1 MKNLFTLKTLG
12 WVLSALVAIMLGMG
26 AIGKITHSEEMVKNF
41 TFFNMMPQMVFVGLV
56 ELAAVILLMIP
67 RTSMLGALGVSTTM
81 AGAVAVHFALLGGAG
96 IFMPILLGVL
106 AWSGHCLRT
115 YELKSII

>member
-12 WVLSALVAIMLGMG
+12 WVLSTVVALMLGMG
-26 AIGKITHSEEMVKNF
+26 AISKITQSEEMVKNF
-41 TFFNMMPQMVFVGLV
+41 TFFNIMPQMLFVGLV

-67 RTSMLGALGVSTTM
+67 RTSIFGALGISLTM
-81 AGAVAVHFALLGGAG
+81 AGAVALHLAFLGGVG
-96 IFMPILLGVL
+96 VMVPIMIVIL

-115 YELKSII
+115 YELKSIV

>member
-12 WVLSALVAIMLGMG
+12 WVLSAVVALMLGMG
-26 AIGKITHSEEMVKNF
+26 AISKITQSEEMVKNF

-67 RTSMLGALGVSTTM
+67 RTSMLGALGVSLTM

-96 IFMPILLGVL
+96 ITVPIMIGVL

-115 YELKSII
+115 YELKAII

>member
-12 WVLSALVAIMLGMG
+12 WVLSAVVALMLGMG
-26 AIGKITHSEEMVKNF
+26 AISKITQSEEMVKNF
-41 TFFNMMPQMVFVGLV
+41 TFFNMMPQMVYVGV
-56 ELAAVILLMIP
+56 AELLAVILLMVP
-67 RTSMLGALGVSTTM
+67 RTSMFGALGVSLTM
-81 AGAVAVHFALLGGAG
+81 AGAVSLHFALLGGAG
-96 IFMPILLGVL
+96 IAIPIMLGLL